1 MLSRL
6 IGAGTT
12 AAQLKEGLS
21 ASSQAVRGIAHR
33 VANAST
39 PDFAEALEVA
49 EVAGRGKAV
58 DIDAEMVSLADEQ
71 LRYETTARLL
81 QKVYQMVHASI
92 RER

>member
-12 AAQLKEGLS
+12 SAQLKEGLN

-33 VANAST
+33 VANASAA
-39 PDFAEALEVA
+39 DFAGALRVA
-49 EVAGRGKAV
+49 EVAGEEPEV
-58 DIDAEMVSLADEQ
+58 NIDQEMVALADET
-71 LRYETTARLL
+71 LRFEVTAKLL
-81 QKVYQMVHASI
+81 QKVYQQIRSSI